1 MKLSTVFAFAAGAL
15 AMPTSYSSE
24 PLKNNE
30 TALVD
35 YYIFNLTL
43 PEFLAKREAKDPPSL
58 NWTSDGCTTAPANPF
73 NFDFTP
79 GCQRHDFGY
88 ANYRKQ
94 GRFNIRGKKRVD
106 EQLLVDLRN
115 QCKKVSHVWSKLG
128 CEGLAEAY
136 FFFYRSDE
144 FGGGHDATGHVNP
157 GLNAM
162 SLKAVREKKGK
173 GKEAEEKEAKE
184 EEAKEKE
191 EKEKV
196 AKEEKAKE
204 KEAKEK
210 EAEEKKAKKKKA
222 KEKKA
227 EERKA
232 RKKEVNESYRRS
244 AASSGFNSSFNQQ
257 RLQQL
262 LQRIQAPS
270 SAASCSSQRD
280 LQRYKAMYAK
290 SSTLGGEIRS
300 QMYLVAAYLASAVTQ
315 SGQNQHGLD
324 ASVE

>member
-35 YYIFNLTL
+35 CYIFNLTL

-184 EEAKEKE
+184 EEEKEKEKEAKEEEAKEKE

-196 AKEEKAKE
+196 AKEEKAKEEKAKE

-232 RKKEVNESYRRS
+232 RKKEVNERWEKSWLR
-244 AASSGFNSSFNQQ
+244 FWVP
-257 RLQQL
+257 
-262 LQRIQAPS
+262 IIAP
-270 SAASCSSQRD
+270 
-280 LQRYKAMYAK
+280 LK
-290 SSTLGGEIRS
+290 
-300 QMYLVAAYLASAVTQ
+300 
-315 SGQNQHGLD
+315 
-324 ASVE
+324 